1 VKGKGT
7 MTAKKAYKCKQGKG
21 KKEKKKKK
29 DGQNMNLEDFST
41 IIIFNYLYRNY
52 TKFCSSFF
60 LWFLNYSF
68 HSNRHLVINVK
79 WTFLQVIIHS
89 HATFTFTSPS
99 LRLGPIHI
107 FGIYIYAH
115 FTYLHFFTTLS
126 LKSIFML
133 REKERGDIQISILSF
148 TFCHK
153 RWDDA
158 NTSYINFKL

>member
-1 VKGKGT
+1 

-107 FGIYIYAH
+107 FGIYIYMLISH
-115 FTYLHFFTTLS
+115 IYIFYHTLFALNFYVKRERERRYSNFNS
-126 LKSIFML
+126 LFYFL
-133 REKERGDIQISILSF
+133 P
-148 TFCHK
+148 
-153 RWDDA
+153 
-158 NTSYINFKL
+158 